1 MWRWIAF
8 ILLLPG
14 VAEAGK
20 AQGAFWRSLLVP
32 GWGQQYAQGGGGGFL
47 AAELALWGGY
57 WGFEWLGQVR
67 RDRYEA
73 YAAERAGARPEGKG
87 DDYFDDLGFYASR
100 LQHNQFARYEDGL
113 DAELYPV
120 EADFFWEWDRDESRL
135 RYRELRNSSQHA
147 QRQALYVTGLV
158 VVNHLVAAIHAAR
171 VASADQAQTGFAPKV
186 AVGPAGAAFFLV
198 RHFY

>member
-73 YAAERAGARPEGKG
+73 YAAECAGARPEGKG

-120 EADFFWEWDRDESRL
+120 AADFFWEWDRDESRL

-158 VVNHLVAAIHAAR
+158 VVNHLAAAIHAAR